1 MIRDRILDKN
11 KKEVNIDVLL
21 HPGEVLANELESRKL
36 TKGAFAIKCGMYPS
50 QLSDILK
57 GKRNITA
64 YITLKLETELNI
76 SAEFWLSLQMDYDL
90 QLERNK
96 LKQIA

>member
-1 MIRDRILDKN
+1 M
-11 KKEVNIDVLL
+11 
-21 HPGEVLANELESRKL
+21 
-36 TKGAFAIKCGMYPS
+36 
-50 QLSDILK
+50 K

-64 YITLKLETELNI
+64 YIALKLETELDI